1 MKRNSSIRRRTRL
14 ISAVRHCFMLTK
26 SMNWVMAV
34 SAMVLI
40 GWSSFAEETKPAAK
54 PNVLF
59 IVIDDLND
67 YVSLLNHYP
76 GIKTPNLDRFAKTG
90 TTFTRAY
97 CAAPV
102 CNPSRTAFISGIAPY
117 RSGVYDNTQRMSDS
131 KLVMDSVLLPEQF
144 KRSGYYTM
152 WNGKFF
158 HSDPPRARLQKMWDD
173 TEGGRGVYGPR
184 AKHDAIPSSVHRPA
198 MFNYE
203 AWDGPDTDFPDYR
216 HMLINERRLEKK
228 YDQPFFMVFGIYR
241 PHNPWTAPKRFFDMY
256 PLDSLVMP
264 NVPTND
270 LDDVPAVGQEY
281 ARHPVSLQAL
291 KDAGQWKPVVQSYL
305 ASISFMDY
313 NLGRVLDALDH
324 GPNRDNTIVCIVA
337 DNGFHMGEKE
347 HFAKY
352 ALWEQTTHILCAWRV
367 PGMTAPGSVC
377 EAPVNLLDLYPT
389 FNELCGLPPVPQQ
402 LDGVS
407 LVPLLKNSKA
417 EWHLPAVTTYLQND
431 HAVRDNQWRY
441 IRYHDGS
448 EELYDDL
455 NDPHEWTNVVARSE
469 NTAIKGRLAQS
480 LPKENAPPVTH
491 QETGV
496 DTE

>member
-1 MKRNSSIRRRTRL
+1 MKKTVAFSLLLLAAWTSQ
-14 ISAVRHCFMLTK
+14 A
-26 SMNWVMAV
+26 AGD
-34 SAMVLI
+34 A
-40 GWSSFAEETKPAAK
+40 KPAAK

-67 YVSLLNHYP
+67 YISVLRHYP
-76 GIKTPNLDRFAKTG
+76 GVTTPNLDKFAKSAL
-90 TTFTRAY
+90 TFTHAY

-117 RSGVYDNTQRMSDS
+117 RSGIYENNQPMRSS

-144 KRSGYYTM
+144 KRAGYYTM

-158 HSDPPRARLQKMWDD
+158 HSDPPRERLQKMWDD
-173 TEGGRGVYGPR
+173 REGGRGNYGPQP
-184 AKHDAIPSSVHRPA
+184 KHASIPASVKRPG

-216 HMLINERRLEKK
+216 HMQINEQRLEKK
-228 YDQPFFMVFGIYR
+228 YEQPFFLVYGIYR
-241 PHNPWTAPKRFFDMY
+241 PHNPWTAPKRFFDMH
-256 PLDSLVMP
+256 PLDTLVMP
-264 NVPTND
+264 NVLTND
-270 LDDVPAVGQEY
+270 LDDIPAIGQQY
-281 ARHPVSLQAL
+281 ARYPVSLQAL

-313 NLGRVLDALDH
+313 NLGRVLDALNR

-337 DNGFHMGEKE
+337 DNGFHLGEKE

-367 PGMTAPGSVC
+367 PGMTAPGSAC
-377 EAPVNLLDLYPT
+377 EAPINLLDLYPT
-389 FNELCGLPPVPQQ
+389 FNDLCGLPSVPQQ
-402 LDGVS
+402 LDGTS
-407 LVPLLKNSKA
+407 LVPLLKNPRA
-417 EWHLPAVTTYLQND
+417 EWHLPALTTYLQND
-431 HAVRDNQWRY
+431 YAVRDDQWRY

-455 NDPHEWTNVVARSE
+455 NDPNEWSNVAAKPENAGVKARLS
-469 NTAIKGRLAQS
+469 KW
-480 LPKENAPPVTH
+480 LPTENAPPAGGKTAGPD
-491 QETGV
+491 E
-496 DTE
+496 E